1 MTDSQTNP
9 NDSPVRPPE
18 CEAAAADGAPKEG
31 VAPPIYS
38 KGNWARENSFG
49 YLMRRIMQIM
59 VAQADKRLEDHGLT
73 QAQWTPLFMIQK
85 GKCTTLAELSREL
98 QLDAGALTRTLD
110 RLEAK
115 GLCKRERSS
124 EDRRVVHLGLTP
136 EGETALAPVPGVL
149 CDVSNALLE
158 GFTQEEWQTL
168 MGFLRRLMAN
178 AQALR
183 EATENE
189 RQA

>member
-1 MTDSQTNP
+1 MTDSSNP
-9 NDSPVRPPE
+9 ADVPPQANDPAVAGEE
-18 CEAAAADGAPKEG
+18 CAVHG
-31 VAPPIYS
+31 PIYH
-38 KGNWARENSFG
+38 KGTWARENSFG
-49 YLMRRIMQIM
+49 YLMRRIVQIM
-59 VAQADKRLEDHGLT
+59 VSQADKRLEDHGMT

-85 GKCTTLAELSREL
+85 GKCNTLAELSREL

-136 EGETALAPVPGVL
+136 EGEAALAPVPGVL

-158 GFTQEEWQTL
+158 GFSQEEWETL
-168 MGFLRRLMAN
+168 MSLLRRLMVN
-178 AQALR
+178 AQAMR
-183 EATENE
+183 EAAEAE
-189 RQA
+189 KQG